1 MGDDEGDAA
10 LERLLAWSLARGV
23 RVDVERV
30 EVRASSSG
38 RRGRGPRVAHRGVF
52 AKRAIASDAST
63 DVIVIPRSCMIACE
77 EGGTERRR
85 DAGGGS
91 TDARDELA
99 LLLLRHRSNGSSD
112 AFAPYV
118 ASMPTS
124 YNLLQSWTEE
134 EIEELQDSRAKSLA
148 RRRRDETLAAF
159 RRVRERVRELIGH
172 GASEDEAFAAYE
184 WARATVSSRAVSVPF
199 HAAGALCPMGD
210 MFNYAPHDPPVL
222 INVIGSPTFG
232 ARGDDGD
239 DAIAGKE
246 IELARDTNSTSA
258 VATGTAPIPGDGAY
272 DSAAETF
279 AFRTAVQPDG
289 RRGVDAGEEIFVCY
303 GEYSNLELLDY
314 YGFTLAPDENPQDYY
329 VLDVRVDANDDR
341 VIPLKVFVGGFSWN
355 DLADVRIAFAT
366 KRGYVKNEKE
376 LRDVARRGGALGEE
390 SELET
395 FTAIRDTAAEAL
407 LGFPTTA
414 KMDIE
419 TLQEMESS
427 AFPRENVALAV
438 AWRLGAKRI
447 LQRAYKWADARVAE
461 IDAVRDAAAR
471 ASRVTLA
478 RVSMPKPRPR
488 AR

>member
-23 RVDVERV
+23 RVDIERV

-38 RRGRGPRVAHRGVF
+38 RRGEGPRVAHRGVF

-77 EGGTERRR
+77 DGGTERDHR
-85 DAGGGS
+85 AGRGS
-91 TDARDELA
+91 LEARDELA

-134 EIEELQDSRAKSLA
+134 EIEELQESRAKTLA
-148 RRRRDETLAAF
+148 RRRRDETRAAF
-159 RRVRERVRELIGH
+159 CRVRERVREIVGFD
-172 GASEDEAFAAYE
+172 ASEDDAFKAYE

-222 INVIGSPTFG
+222 IDVIGSPTFG
-232 ARGDDGD
+232 ARVDGGDDET
-239 DAIAGKE
+239 AVKE
-246 IELARDTNSTSA
+246 VERARDANSTSA
-258 VATGTAPIPGDGAY
+258 SATETMPIPGDGAY
-272 DSAAETF
+272 DSVTETF
-279 AFRTAVQPDG
+279 AFRSAVQPTG

-303 GEYSNLELLDY
+303 GDYSNLELLDY

-329 VLDVRVDANDDR
+329 VLDVRVDGDR
-341 VIPLKVFVGGFSWN
+341 SIPLKVFVGGFSWN

-366 KRGYVKNEKE
+366 KRGYVKNEKD

-395 FTAIRDTAAEAL
+395 FIAIRETAAEAL

-414 KMDIE
+414 KMDTEI
-419 TLQEMESS
+419 LQEADAS
-427 AFPRENVALAV
+427 ALAREKVALAV

-447 LQRAYKWADARVAE
+447 LQRAYRWADARVAE

-478 RVSMPKPRPR
+478 HASMPKPRPR